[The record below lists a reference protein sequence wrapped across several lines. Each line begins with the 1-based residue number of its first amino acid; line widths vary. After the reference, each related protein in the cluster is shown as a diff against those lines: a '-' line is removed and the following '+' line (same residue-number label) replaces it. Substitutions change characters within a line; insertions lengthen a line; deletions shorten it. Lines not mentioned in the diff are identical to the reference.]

1 MKKLLLALALIF
13 IAAPAYA
20 EPCEGFTNAIN
31 ALEAEMKIAQNQAQE
46 PRRASVPPMQ
56 SINQSLD
63 ELEKALR
70 DHRAANAQPT
80 QTR

>member
-1 MKKLLLALALIF
+1 MIRIFAALALL
-13 IAAPAYA
+13 AVSAPAYA
-20 EPCEGFTNAIN
+20 EPCEGFTNAMD

>member
-1 MKKLLLALALIF
+1 MIRILAALALL
-13 IAAPAYA
+13 AVSTPAYA
-20 EPCEGFTNAIN
+20 EPCEGFTNAMG
-31 ALEAEMKIAQNQAQE
+31 ALEAEMKITQNQVQE
-46 PRRASVPPMQ
+46 PRRSAAPPIQ

-70 DHRAANAQPT
+70 DHRAANAQPA